1 VDIQKVTTWTKSFVI
16 FGVNPMLVFFFSG
29 IIPRALNMVE
39 IDGKG
44 ISAYLQD
51 YLFASRI
58 SDPYVASLAGALTYL
73 LIWYVILRFFYQ
85 RGRIFKV

>member
-1 VDIQKVTTWTKSFVI
+1 
-16 FGVNPMLVFFFSG
+16 
-29 IIPRALNMVE
+29 MVE

-44 ISAYLQD
+44 MSAFLQD

-58 SDPYVASLAGALTYL
+58 SDPYFASLTGALAYL

-85 RGRIFKV
+85 RGCIFKV